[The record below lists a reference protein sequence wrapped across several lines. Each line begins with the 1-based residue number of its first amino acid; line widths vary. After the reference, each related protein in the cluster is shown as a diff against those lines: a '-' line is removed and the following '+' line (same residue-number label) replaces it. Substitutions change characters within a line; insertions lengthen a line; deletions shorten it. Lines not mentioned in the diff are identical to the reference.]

1 MFCQVE
7 KDKPADNYIYPPNS
21 YNNYEGLTP
30 KESWDIHKAAYIK
43 QLKSKGS
50 TGEEYDKSILE
61 YEKQKEEFLTQVK
74 EQNRIAEVQREKD
87 AELRKQHAIQRE
99 KDAELRKQHA
109 IQREKDA
116 ELRKQH
122 AIQREKDAELR
133 KQHAIQREKDAEL
146 RKQHA
151 IQREKDAEL
160 RKQHAIQREK
170 DAELRKQHAIQREKD
185 AELRKKSQAWR
196 EHSEEILIKNI
207 TLSTQSN
214 GSKPIT
220 FNVPIKTTLYIGVRA
235 HIRSGNALIEI
246 FNPKGIKEGELSLKY
261 QPNSN
266 ENSEGPV
273 YTSGALDKTI
283 SNTEVGEWQI
293 KISSQKSNGNIAMS
307 VAQSIKPTADE

>member
-50 TGEEYDKSILE
+50 TGEEYDKSLLE

-87 AELRKQHAIQRE
+87 
-99 KDAELRKQHA
+99 D
-109 IQREKDA
+109 
-116 ELRKQH
+116 
-122 AIQREKDAELR
+122 
-133 KQHAIQREKDAEL
+133 
-146 RKQHA
+146 
-151 IQREKDAEL
+151 
-160 RKQHAIQREK
+160 
-170 DAELRKQHAIQREKD
+170 ELRKQHAIQREKD

-196 EHSEEILIKNI
+196 EHSEDILIKNI
-207 TLSTQSN
+207 TLSNKSN

-220 FNVPIKTTLYIGVRA
+220 FDVPTKTTLYIGVRA
-235 HIRSGNALIEI
+235 HIRSGNVSIEI

-266 ENSEGPV
+266 ENSDGPE
-273 YTSGALDKTI
+273 YTSGALNKTI
-283 SNTEVGEWQI
+283 SNTDVGEWQI

-307 VAQSIKPTADE
+307 VAQSIKPTVDE